1 MHSTAEPV
9 VPGAPAPGRPR
20 PLATWAVLVLFILL
34 AVVHTW
40 PLASAPGRFSR
51 NDSADTMLAEW
62 MLAWVAHQVV
72 RDPIH
77 LFDANIFYPER
88 RTLAYSEN
96 LIAQSLMVA
105 PVLWAGG
112 SPVLAF
118 NLALIGGFA
127 LTGWAAAFVMRR
139 WTGSWLAGIMSGSL
153 MAFNAHTLT
162 RLPHIQAQHLEF
174 FPFVLLALDRLLR
187 SSKVTSAL
195 QLAGWFVLQSLTSI
209 YFMVFTAVAIAAAVA
224 VRPREWLGPR
234 FRSFAPK
241 AALAAGVAAA
251 ALAPFL
257 LPYLLARREQEG
269 FSRSLDEVAL
279 YSAKLT
285 DYLATGGT
293 LHFELWSRQFWQGD
307 GLFPGVTATALT
319 LVALGTGVAISDR
332 RARMGV
338 AFGCVAFALSFGPAF
353 PLYSV
358 AYRLFPA
365 MAALRAAL
373 RFGQITLAGFAI
385 LAGFGLA
392 EVHKRM
398 APRRALPVCLALL
411 LTANAEALRAPL
423 HYDKYGGIP
432 PVFKTLNTP
441 EPAVVVVFPFHPP
454 SMIWLNAQYML
465 YSTAFWK
472 PMLNGY
478 SGFTP
483 PKYIEHAQH
492 LGGFPDETSIRY
504 LQGLGVTHVLVDSRN
519 MRQEVL
525 ARLPN
530 VPELSLWGT
539 DGNLRIYL
547 LK

>member
-1 MHSTAEPV
+1 MN
-9 VPGAPAPGRPR
+9 
-20 PLATWAVLVLFILL
+20 WAVLVLFILL
-34 AVVHTW
+34 AVAHTW

-51 NDSADTMLAEW
+51 NDNGDTLLNEW
-62 MLAWVAHQVV
+62 TLAWVAHQVV
-72 RDPIH
+72 RDPVH

-96 LIAQSLMVA
+96 LFVQSLMVA

-118 NLALIGGFA
+118 NLALMGGFA
-127 LTGWAAAFVMRR
+127 LTGWAAAFVMHR

-162 RLPHIQAQHLEF
+162 RLPHVQAQHLEF
-174 FPFVLLALDRLLR
+174 FPFVLLALDRLLA
-187 SSKVTSAL
+187 SPKVKYAL
-195 QLAGWFVLQSLTSI
+195 QLAGWFVLQSLASI
-209 YFMVFTAVAIAAAVA
+209 YFMVFTAVAIVAAVA
-224 VRPREWLGPR
+224 VRPREWLRPR
-234 FRSFAPK
+234 FRAFAPK
-241 AALAAGVAAA
+241 AALAAGVAIM

-257 LPYLLARREQEG
+257 LPYLLVNREQEG
-269 FSRSLDEVAL
+269 FSRSLGEVAL

-293 LHFELWSRQFWQGD
+293 LHFESWSRQFWKGD
-307 GLFPGVTATALT
+307 GLFPGVTAIALT
-319 LVALGTGVAISDR
+319 LVTLATGVAISDR
-332 RARMGV
+332 RARMAV

-353 PLYSV
+353 PLYSTV
-358 AYRLFPA
+358 YRIVPA
-365 MAALRAAL
+365 MDALRGAL
-373 RFGQITLAGFAI
+373 RFGQITLAAFAI

-392 EVHKRM
+392 TIQKRM
-398 APRRALPVCLALL
+398 TPRRALPVCLALL
-411 LTANAEALRAPL
+411 LTANVEALRAPL
-423 HYDKYGGIP
+423 FYNEYGGIP
-432 PVFKTLNTP
+432 AVFKTLNIP
-441 EPAVVVVFPFHPP
+441 EPAVVVVFPFYPP
-454 SMIWLNAQYML
+454 STTWLNARYML

-483 PKYIEHAQH
+483 AKYIEHTQH

-504 LQGLGVTHVLVDSRN
+504 LRGLGVTHVLVDGRN
-519 MRQEVL
+519 MSRAVM
-525 ARLPN
+525 ARLPT

>member
-1 MHSTAEPV
+1 MPSAAAPL

-20 PLATWAVLVLFILL
+20 PLATWAVLGLFILL

-51 NDSADTMLAEW
+51 NDNLDTLLGEW

-96 LIAQSLMVA
+96 LVVQSLMVA
-105 PVLWAGG
+105 PISWAGG

-162 RLPHIQAQHLEF
+162 RLAHLQAQHLEF
-174 FPFVLLALDRLLR
+174 FPFVLLALDRLLASPKR
-187 SSKVTSAL
+187 ASAL

-234 FRSFAPK
+234 FRSFAPQ
-241 AALAAGVAAA
+241 AALAAGVAIA

-257 LPYLLARREQEG
+257 LPYVLVSREQEG

-319 LVALGTGVAISDR
+319 LVALATGVAISDR

-338 AFGCVAFALSFGPAF
+338 AFGCVAFALSFGPKF

-358 AYRLFPA
+358 VYRLFPG
-365 MAALRAAL
+365 MAAIRAAL

-385 LAGFGLA
+385 LAGFGLD
-392 EVHKRM
+392 VIHKRM
-398 APRRALPVCLALL
+398 APRWALPVCLVLL
-411 LTANAEALRAPL
+411 LTAHAEALRAPL
-423 HYDKYGGIP
+423 LYNRYGGIP
-432 PVFKTLNTP
+432 PVLRSLNTP
-441 EPAVVVVFPFHPP
+441 KPAVVAAFPFYPP
-454 SMIWLNAQYML
+454 SAIWLNAHYML
-465 YSTAFWK
+465 YSTVFWK

-478 SGFTP
+478 SGFVPAT
-483 PKYIEHAQH
+483 YVEHAQH

-504 LQGLGVTHVLVDSRN
+504 LEGLGVTHVLVDGRSMN
-519 MRQEVL
+519 EDVL
-525 ARLPN
+525 ARLAN

-539 DGNLRIYL
+539 DGNLLIYL

>member
-1 MHSTAEPV
+1 
-9 VPGAPAPGRPR
+9 
-20 PLATWAVLVLFILL
+20 L
-34 AVVHTW
+34 
-40 PLASAPGRFSR
+40 APGRFSR
-51 NDSADTMLAEW
+51 NDNFDTLLGEW

-96 LIAQSLMVA
+96 LVVQSLMVA

-153 MAFNAHTLT
+153 IAFNAHSLT
-162 RLPHIQAQHLEF
+162 RLAHVQAQHLEF
-174 FPFVLLALDRLLR
+174 FPFVLLALDRLLA
-187 SSKVTSAL
+187 SPKVTPAL

-209 YFMVFTAVAIAAAVA
+209 YFMVFTAVAIAAAVV

-241 AALAAGVAAA
+241 AALAAGVAIA

-257 LPYLLARREQEG
+257 LPYLLESRDQAA

-279 YSAKLT
+279 YSARLT

-293 LHFELWSRQFWQGD
+293 LHFELWSRRFWKGD

-319 LVALGTGVAISDR
+319 LVALATGVAISDR
-332 RARMGV
+332 RARMAV
-338 AFGCVAFALSFGPAF
+338 AFGGVAFALSFGPAF

-358 AYRLFPA
+358 VYRLFPA
-365 MAALRAAL
+365 MAAIRAAL

-392 EVHKRM
+392 ALHKRM
-398 APRRALPVCLALL
+398 APRWALPICLALL

-423 HYDKYGGIP
+423 LYNRFGGIP
-432 PVFKTLNTP
+432 PLFKALNTP
-441 EPAVVVVFPFHPP
+441 SPAVVVMFPFYPP
-454 SMIWLNAQYML
+454 SAIWLNARYML
-465 YSTAFWK
+465 DSTAFWK

-483 PKYIEHAQH
+483 ATYIEHAQH
-492 LGGFPDETSIRY
+492 LGGFPDEASIRY
-504 LQGLGVTHVLVDSRN
+504 LEGLGVTHVFVDNRS
-519 MRQEVL
+519 MRQDVL
-525 ARLPN
+525 SRLAN
-530 VPELSLWGT
+530 IPELSLWGT
-539 DGNLRIYL
+539 DGNLEIYL